1 MKISSKMTNLKLMK
15 HDIIIGIDP
24 DVDLSGV
31 ARLDVAEKR
40 VWADTLPFP
49 LLLEYI
55 LTVREVARV
64 KKKSILVVVE
74 ASWLISHNWHLTRY
88 DTPRT
93 AAKKG
98 EDVGR
103 CKELGKK
110 LVEMLTHYGIEVK
123 EQLPLKKIWNG
134 PDGKITHDE
143 LTQVCGWDKKRS
155 NQEERD
161 AMLLAWYHSGL
172 PIRVRV

>member
-1 MKISSKMTNLKLMK
+1 MKP
-15 HDIIIGIDP
+15 DIIIGIDP

-31 ARLDVAEKR
+31 ARVDVAEKR

-64 KKKSILVVVE
+64 KKKSLLVVVE
-74 ASWLISHNWHLTRY
+74 ASWKIAHNWHLTRY

-93 AAKKG
+93 AAQKG

-110 LVEMLTHYGIEVK
+110 LVEMLNHYGIEVK

-143 LTQVCGWDKKRS
+143 LVYFTKWDKKRS
-155 NQEERD
+155 NQEQRD
-161 AMLLAWYHSGL
+161 AILLAWNESGL
-172 PIRVRV
+172 PMRARVYSNNKK

>member
-1 MKISSKMTNLKLMK
+1 MKP
-15 HDIIIGIDP
+15 DIIIGIDP

-31 ARLDVAEKR
+31 ARVDVSEKR

-55 LTVREVARV
+55 LTVREVAKV
-64 KKKSILVVVE
+64 KKKSLLVVIE
-74 ASWLISHNWHLTRY
+74 ASWLISHNWHLKPG
-88 DTPRT
+88 DTPRI

-98 EDVGR
+98 ENVGR
-103 CKELGKK
+103 CLELGRN
-110 LVEMLTHYGIEVK
+110 LVEMLNHYGIEVK

-143 LTQVCGWDKKRS
+143 LVYMTKWDKKRS
-155 NQEERD
+155 NQEQRD
-161 AMLLAWYHSGL
+161 AILLAWNESGL
-172 PIRVRV
+172 PMKARIISKK

>member
-1 MKISSKMTNLKLMK
+1 MKP
-15 HDIIIGIDP
+15 DIIIGIDP

-31 ARLDVAEKR
+31 ARVDVAEKR

-64 KKKSILVVVE
+64 KKKSLLVVVE
-74 ASWLISHNWHLTRY
+74 ASYLLSHNWHLKPG
-88 DTPRT
+88 DTPRI

-98 EDVGR
+98 ENVGR
-103 CKELGKK
+103 CLELGRK

-134 PDGKITHDE
+134 PDGKITHEE
-143 LTQVCGWDKKRS
+143 LVYMTKWEKKRS
-155 NQEERD
+155 NQEQRD
-161 AMLLAWYHSGL
+161 AILLAWNESGL
-172 PIRVRV
+172 PMRARIRNLK

>member
-1 MKISSKMTNLKLMK
+1 MKP
-15 HDIIIGIDP
+15 DIIIGIDP
-24 DVDLSGV
+24 DTDLSGV
-31 ARLDVAEKR
+31 ARVDVAEKR

-64 KKKSILVVVE
+64 KKKSLLVVVE
-74 ASWLISHNWHLTRY
+74 ASWKIAHNWHLTRY

-110 LVEMLTHYGIEVK
+110 L
-123 EQLPLKKIWNG
+123 LKKN
-134 PDGKITHDE
+134 
-143 LTQVCGWDKKRS
+143 L
-155 NQEERD
+155 N
-161 AMLLAWYHSGL
+161 LAKHLKS
-172 PIRVRV
+172 V